1 MTMCSKSQSWAVTLV
16 YMQLTYLV
24 SITPSTET
32 IDIGDMTTTHLII
45 DRPEVN
51 ICFERFTCDPTSKHV
66 LPGITKSVVNEDPRY
81 ILDLALVRLANLQK
95 VGTYLGSTKGC
106 PVLQFAIKNAGL

>member
-1 MTMCSKSQSWAVTLV
+1 MCSINQSWAVTLV

-32 IDIGDMTTTHLII
+32 IDIEDMTTTHLII

-51 ICFERFTCDPTSKHV
+51 ICFERFTCDPAGKHV
-66 LPGITKSVVNEDPRY
+66 FPGITKSIVNEDSGY
-81 ILDLALVRLANLQK
+81 ILDLALVRLAKLQK
-95 VGTYLGSTKGC
+95 VRTYLGSTKGC
-106 PVLQFAIKNAGL
+106 SILQFAIKNPGL